1 MYTYL
6 LLLLSGGV
14 TNQSIPIVLPVHT
27 NDKTN
32 LDGCAAFTLRYDGKP
47 IAVLRN
53 PEFYEHRKEERCSR
67 QFGTSN
73 TGHPYVKV
81 PICDFKNISFMP
93 FSSCA
98 LRIARPLAVL
108 NEI

>member
-1 MYTYL
+1 MFKLMGTRKITIIYLRNLHIWTYVCISFL
-6 LLLLSGGV
+6 ISGGV

-81 PICDFKNISFMP
+81 PIC
-93 FSSCA
+93 
-98 LRIARPLAVL
+98 VV
-108 NEI
+108 